1 MGQLLSV
8 AKASVVVFTELLA
21 TAIVIILAK
30 KIPFESES
38 KLRLIC
44 KQTYRMRKSTMF
56 KCPAFLR
63 FHFAVSLAWQRSLK
77 KVSPF
82 LLLFLFNVFLQ
93 VSRDCSLCRCCCCC
107 RCYCLTSA
115 VTDKPL
121 AFVFSCC
128 RGRRLA
134 QLAFVQRFT
143 VALVISTEQLSSI
156 DFYLPSR
163 WTTFRP
169 TTAAPV
175 SDTFIDTNASAF
187 SFSESSENDSS
198 ASDSGMGSEAPMM
211 SPSLP
216 TDPASNSLQLWPLV
230 MYNGQAMQLI
240 PNPLVPVG
248 MLPPLPPVEPYIV
261 GWAPAAVNNA
271 FFAYPHLWPYGALPG
286 VPSYELASQTMMHM
300 AEQQQQQQQHYAA
313 YQQNA
318 DSAAQE
324 CMAHLSPVPAY
335 FPGFPVFHPQT
346 SEEKEEGEGE
356 EQETGQV
363 QVQVQQQSVASK
375 SVTGVSTA
383 SSQPSEAGLQL
394 LAELA
399 VARNQQEKLEDAA
412 RFGNTTVNN

>member
-1 MGQLLSV
+1 MDNFS
-8 AKASVVVFTELLA
+8 SDY
-21 TAIVIILAK
+21 
-30 KIPFESES
+30 S
-38 KLRLIC
+38 
-44 KQTYRMRKSTMF
+44 ST
-56 KCPAFLR
+56 
-63 FHFAVSLAWQRSLK
+63 
-77 KVSPF
+77 
-82 LLLFLFNVFLQ
+82 
-93 VSRDCSLCRCCCCC
+93 
-107 RCYCLTSA
+107 
-115 VTDKPL
+115 
-121 AFVFSCC
+121 
-128 RGRRLA
+128 
-134 QLAFVQRFT
+134 
-143 VALVISTEQLSSI
+143 
-156 DFYLPSR
+156 
-163 WTTFRP
+163 
-169 TTAAPV
+169 
-175 SDTFIDTNASAF
+175 
-187 SFSESSENDSS
+187 ESSENDSS

-300 AEQQQQQQQHYAA
+300 AEQQQQQHYAA

-324 CMAHLSPVPAY
+324 CMAHLSAVPAN

-346 SEEKEEGEGE
+346 SEKEGEEGEGE
-356 EQETGQV
+356 EHETGQV
-363 QVQVQQQSVASK
+363 QVQQHSLASK
-375 SVTGVSTA
+375 SVPGVSTV

-412 RFGNTTVNN
+412 RLDHTTANN